1 MFRKPTPKA
10 GNVLGCQLCGIVR
23 EHFLSLSHTC
33 CQQALVSTLFNL
45 CRGRRLCGSPGKFF
59 FGNVG
64 LIAPGKAT
72 KSCSCLGGGVAPSN
86 SCCVSIE
93 TQRLLG
99 KVLSRL
105 QCRTDSQEHGF
116 RKQFVPE
123 GLLQTPAAGGRQ
135 PEVG

>member
-1 MFRKPTPKA
+1 MW
-10 GNVLGCQLCGIVR
+10 
-23 EHFLSLSHTC
+23 
-33 CQQALVSTLFNL
+33 VSGT
-45 CRGRRLCGSPGKFF
+45 
-59 FGNVG
+59 FGNVR

-72 KSCSCLGGGVAPSN
+72 KSCSCLGGGVASSN

-105 QCRTDSQEHGF
+105 HCRADSQEHGLTE
-116 RKQFVPE
+116 QFAPV